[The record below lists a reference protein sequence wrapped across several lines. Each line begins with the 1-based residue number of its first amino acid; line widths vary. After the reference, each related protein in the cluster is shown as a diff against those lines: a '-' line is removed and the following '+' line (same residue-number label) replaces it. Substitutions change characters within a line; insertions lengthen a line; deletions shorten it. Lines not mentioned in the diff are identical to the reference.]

1 MILTNDG
8 DKGEYV
14 LEESLVVEVYHLIK
28 EHFGSVDVFLDGDCL
43 FSWLLG
49 LAHVLVKIY

>member
-43 FSWLLG
+43 FS
-49 LAHVLVKIY
+49 